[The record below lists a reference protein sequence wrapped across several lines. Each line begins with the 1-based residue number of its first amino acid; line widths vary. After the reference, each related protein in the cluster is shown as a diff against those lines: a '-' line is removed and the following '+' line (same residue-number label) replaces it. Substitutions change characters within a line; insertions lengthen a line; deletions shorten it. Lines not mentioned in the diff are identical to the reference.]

1 MAKEKETKKV
11 DVTMD
16 NIEEVI
22 NNGRVITEDIAKAAA
37 EELAKQR
44 NEKLTNETIEIYKQS
59 EYTKLRTFLSAKK
72 SKKVSDVKMNYLK
85 KMTELHTDLGSG
97 KVSLDDFRKKL
108 AEEQNT
114 ANKLLRDIETWY
126 SEKIDA
132 LDNQF
137 PNCWSWSLRRYV
149 I

>member
-1 MAKEKETKKV
+1 MAKEKEEKKV
-11 DVTMD
+11 EVTID

-22 NNGRVITEDIAKAAA
+22 NNGRVINEDIAKAAA

-44 NEKLTNETIEIYKQS
+44 NEKLTNETIEIYKQA

-72 SKKVSDVKMNYLK
+72 SKKVSDIKMNYLK
-85 KMTELHTDLGSG
+85 KMTELHKELGSG

-108 AEEQNT
+108 AEEYNT
-114 ANKLLRDIETWY
+114 ANKLIREVEVWA

-137 PNCWSWSLRRYV
+137 PGCWSWNLRRYLL
-149 I
+149 